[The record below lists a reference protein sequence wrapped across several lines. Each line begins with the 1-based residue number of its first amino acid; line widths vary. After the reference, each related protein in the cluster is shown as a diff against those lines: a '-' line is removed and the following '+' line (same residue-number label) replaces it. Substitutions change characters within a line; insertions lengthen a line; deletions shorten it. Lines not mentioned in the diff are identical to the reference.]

1 MRSFFVSAV
10 TSPRS
15 GSTRERTCPPA
26 RSPSS
31 RRPLSEDACMALGF
45 EIGARLQGLGPVG
58 EAAHAHDVIGRA
70 ATCGGGSRG
79 GRGAALGTA
88 DGDLEAFLL
97 APRGERH
104 GRPEVVGG
112 IDYDPALAAL

>member
-70 ATCGGGSRG
+70 APCK
-79 GRGAALGTA
+79 GAAGA
-88 DGDLEAFLL
+88 GAGPPL
-97 APRGERH
+97 ARRVTTLKPSVLSAE
-104 GRPEVVGG
+104 
-112 IDYDPALAAL
+112 